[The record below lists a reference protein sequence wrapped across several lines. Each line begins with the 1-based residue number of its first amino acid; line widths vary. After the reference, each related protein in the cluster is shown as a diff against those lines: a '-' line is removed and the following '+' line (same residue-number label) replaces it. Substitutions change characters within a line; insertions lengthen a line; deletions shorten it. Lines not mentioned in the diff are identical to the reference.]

1 MATTHIMTH
10 DPKAVKLWSQKINHE
25 VLKATKIAPL
35 IGKSE
40 NSIIQL
46 CNETHKSAG
55 DSVTFSLML
64 NMHGDGVTQG
74 ETLEGNEEGLQ
85 FMDDRLVINELLH
98 AARVANND
106 SIDQQRILPNLR
118 KKAKANLVRW
128 YANRLS
134 VMFFLQ
140 VCGYT
145 ARTINIDGR
154 EIYIKPVYYGFNEIM
169 APSSERIIRPDG
181 KTKDEE
187 LTEKAKHGFSLKLID
202 EAVKQAKLANP
213 QISPVHVNGDDVYVL
228 YLHPTQVMQLRT
240 NTAAGEWLDIQ
251 KSVYATSRAKNPIF
265 DGSLGMYNG
274 VVLREAL
281 HVTHGVKSTDN
292 TAVKSVRRAVFLGAQ
307 SAIIGFGKNH
317 SATHYT
323 LTEKYFDYEREF
335 GIAAKTLIGMKKTR
349 FHMPNSAQ
357 TAQDFGTIVIPTYS
371 GEAA

>member
-1 MATTHIMTH
+1 MATTHIGTH
-10 DPKAVKLWSQKINHE
+10 DPQSVKLWSQKLSNE

-35 IGKSE
+35 IGKSS

-46 CNETHKSAG
+46 YNETHKSAG
-55 DSVTFSLML
+55 DSVTFSLL
-64 NMHGDGVTQG
+64 VNLFGDGVTQG
-74 ETLEGNEEGLQ
+74 ETLEGNEEALQ
-85 FMDDRLVINELLH
+85 FMNDRLVINELLH

-118 KKAKANLVRW
+118 KKAKEGLVRW

-134 VMFFLQ
+134 IMFFLQ

-145 ARTINIDGR
+145 ARTISIDGR
-154 EIYIKPVYYGFNEIM
+154 EVYIKPVYYGFNEIM

-181 KTKDEE
+181 KTKDED
-187 LTEKAKHGFSLKLID
+187 LTDKAKHSFSLKLID

-240 NTAAGEWLDIQ
+240 NTETGEWLDIQ

-274 VVLREAL
+274 VVLREAI
-281 HVTHGVKSTDN
+281 HVTHGVK
-292 TAVKSVRRAVFLGAQ
+292 F
-307 SAIIGFGKNH
+307 
-317 SATHYT
+317 T
-323 LTEKYFDYEREF
+323 LC
-335 GIAAKTLIGMKKTR
+335 IKT
-349 FHMPNSAQ
+349 Q
-357 TAQDFGTIVIPTYS
+357 
-371 GEAA
+371 